1 MNLKVEI
8 KFRGD
13 KSTTLKCSYCIP
25 ADKLISINM
34 LEVFREAKKNKLPIE
49 KVFSEIVSHEFLHAL
64 VYEVGG
70 WDATVWI
77 DTLTNEKLKSKGKAF
92 SVKDWYG
99 GIYGYKEVKEWY
111 QKTILK
117 ANS

>member
-49 KVFSEIVSHEFLHAL
+49 KVFSEIVSHEFLHVL
-64 VYEVGG
+64 VYKIEG
-70 WDATVWI
+70 WRAAAWI
-77 DTLTNEKLKSKGKAF
+77 DDISARCLYPGGKEP

-99 GIYGYKEVKEWY
+99 GIYGYKEVKE
-111 QKTILK
+111 
-117 ANS
+117 